1 MIKEMETNQGETN
14 FEFSY
19 SAKRQKE
26 VDEIRKKY
34 LPKEE
39 DKLETLKRLDSEAE
53 RPGTIA
59 SIVAGTFGTLL
70 LGVGMCCTMVWAEG
84 FFLIGVLVGLIGIAV
99 LGAAYPLYKKVTK
112 KEREKIA
119 DQILALSAEL
129 SA

>member
-1 MIKEMETNQGETN
+1 MIQEMETKQGENN

-59 SIVAGTFGTLL
+59 SIVTGIIGTLL
-70 LGVGMCCTMVWAEG
+70 LGVGMCCTMVWGGE
-84 FFLIGVLVGLIGIAV
+84 FFILGVFVGLIGMAV
-99 LGAAYPLYKKVTK
+99 LGAAYPLYKKVTA

>member
-1 MIKEMETNQGETN
+1 MNETKTMENN
-14 FEFSY
+14 FEYSY
-19 SAKRQKE
+19 SAKRQRE

-59 SIVAGTFGTLL
+59 SIAVGTVGTLL

-84 FFLIGVLVGLIGIAV
+84 FFVLGILVGLLGMAV
-99 LGAAYPLYKKVTK
+99 VGMAYPLYKKVTK
-112 KEREKIA
+112 KEREKVA
-119 DQILALSAEL
+119 EQILALSAEL
-129 SA
+129 TV

>member
-1 MIKEMETNQGETN
+1 MIQEMTNHAENN
-14 FEFSY
+14 FEYSY

-53 RPGTIA
+53 RPGTVISLA
-59 SIVAGTFGTLL
+59 VGTIGTLI
-70 LGVGMCCTMVWAEG
+70 LGVGMCCTMVWSSSLFVLG
-84 FFLIGVLVGLIGIAV
+84 IFLGLIGMAV
-99 LGAAYPLYKKVTK
+99 LGVAYPLYKKVTA

-129 SA
+129 SM